1 MSGTLE
7 GHFIGVGLGGD
18 AVDEHCVKPSV
29 VSKAKT
35 RHTTSMAAAS
45 VLQASGET
53 ETALAGRLGQFQMY
67 YK

>member
-7 GHFIGVGLGGD
+7 GHFIGVGLGSD
-18 AVDEHCVKPSV
+18 AVEHCAKPSV

-35 RHTTSMAAAS
+35 RHTTSMAAMS
-45 VLQASGET
+45 VLRASGGT
-53 ETALAGRLGQFQMY
+53 ETALAGRLGHVSY